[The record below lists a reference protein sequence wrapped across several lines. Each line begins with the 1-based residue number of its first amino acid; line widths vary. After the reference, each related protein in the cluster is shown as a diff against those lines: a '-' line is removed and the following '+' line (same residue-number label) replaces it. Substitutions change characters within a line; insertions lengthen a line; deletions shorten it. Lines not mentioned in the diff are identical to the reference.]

1 MGTHYQKDDQLSYSF
16 QHQKTETFSQVY
28 NTYAQPVY
36 RLLVRWVKDETVA
49 QDLLQDT
56 FLKVWTK
63 SDSYNPQLGSLFT
76 WIVTIAKRLTLDE
89 LKNKQIHSLAHQYIY
104 DQATANA
111 VQGILEGKAETFPLT
126 HFHAKYREI
135 IELIYFKSYTH
146 QEVADQLGLPLGTV
160 KTRYRLVMQQL
171 KKHYSNDIYQFYCS

>member
-1 MGTHYQKDDQLSYSF
+1 MDTHYQKDTQLSYGF

-28 NTYAQPVY
+28 SAYAQPVY

-56 FLKVWTK
+56 FVKAWTK
-63 SDSYNPQLGSLFT
+63 SDSFNPQLGSLFT

-89 LKNKQIHSLAHQYIY
+89 LKSKQLHSVAHQYIY
-104 DQATANA
+104 DQSTANA
-111 VQGILEGKAETFPLT
+111 FQGMPEGNAETFPLAR
-126 HFHAKYREI
+126 FHAKYRKI

-146 QEVADQLGLPLGTV
+146 QEVADQLSLPLGTV

-171 KKHYSNDIYQFYCS
+171 KKHYSNDINQFYC